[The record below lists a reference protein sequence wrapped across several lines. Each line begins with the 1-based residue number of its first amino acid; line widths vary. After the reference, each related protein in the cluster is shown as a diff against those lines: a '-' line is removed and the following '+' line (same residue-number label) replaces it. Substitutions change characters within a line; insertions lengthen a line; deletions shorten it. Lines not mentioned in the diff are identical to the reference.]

1 MIEFGKLIYNEA
13 EKIYKKR
20 RIAVIILILL
30 VLIPIF
36 LYAQNQQI
44 KKTEER
50 MGTDDWRVV
59 LQQRI
64 VEGQNRLSS
73 TGISEESKH
82 YQSIQD
88 KQQE

>member
-20 RIAVIILILL
+20 RIAVIVLILL

-44 KKTEER
+44 KK
-50 MGTDDWRVV
+50 MPFDKHLMDFA
-59 LQQRI
+59 I
-64 VEGQNRLSS
+64 KLSFR
-73 TGISEESKH
+73 
-82 YQSIQD
+82 
-88 KQQE
+88 